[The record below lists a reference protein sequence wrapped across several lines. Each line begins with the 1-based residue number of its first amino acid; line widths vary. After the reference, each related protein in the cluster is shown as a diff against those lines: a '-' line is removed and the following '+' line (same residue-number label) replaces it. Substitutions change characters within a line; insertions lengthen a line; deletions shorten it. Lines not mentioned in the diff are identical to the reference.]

1 MADNL
6 DLAREFGKA
15 ISEMRHHMRRY
26 LQAKI
31 REEGLDIS
39 FELLELMG
47 ILWQKD
53 GVNQQELADIIVKDK
68 SSMVYLID
76 NLIKRKLVVRK
87 EDENDRRN
95 KLIYLTR
102 EGKQLQ
108 KKLNPSILDMYS
120 KATKG
125 MTSTDLKKA
134 IAVVQKIKEGLQQ

>member
-15 ISEMRHHMRRY
+15 VSEMRHHMRRY

-68 SSMVYLID
+68 SSLVYLIN
-76 NLIKRKLVVRK
+76 NLIKRKLVMRR
-87 EDENDRRN
+87 EDDNDRRN
-95 KLIYLTR
+95 KLIFLTR

-108 KKLNPSILDMYS
+108 KKLNPWILDMYS
-120 KATKG
+120 KATKN
-125 MTSTDLKKA
+125 MTSTEMKKA
-134 IAVVQKIKEGLQQ
+134 ISVVHKIKKGLQQ